1 MVPRSMGNWS
11 SSVSRTARNVT
22 GSATLRV
29 TSLPT
34 RARLRKWCGSGTRL
48 VTVETI
54 VETYCG
60 LGQRLYFYRQHGGKV
75 PNERH
80 PCVAAI
86 GRPVHLAAG
95 GTEIDSARVE
105 GVDGHGIAQYID
117 VAIALWQPVCERFPF
132 VASRAAS
139 VHTQLSIRRIMFG
152 VAFYGNDIDRFRLM
166 CMDVDDK
173 TKVGGEV
180 AANLAPR
187 FAAVVAAH
195 HVPVFL
201 HEKDVRF

>member
-1 MVPRSMGNWS
+1 MQ
-11 SSVSRTARNVT
+11 
-22 GSATLRV
+22 
-29 TSLPT
+29 
-34 RARLRKWCGSGTRL
+34 
-48 VTVETI
+48 
-54 VETYCG
+54 G
-60 LGQRLYFYRQHGGKV
+60 LNLYRQHGGQV
-75 PNERH
+75 PDDGH
-80 PCVAAI
+80 PGIARV
-86 GRPVHLAAG
+86 GGDVHLSARSS
-95 GTEIDSARVE
+95 EIDSARVE

-195 HVPVFL
+195 
-201 HEKDVRF
+201 

>member
-34 RARLRKWCGSGTRL
+34 RARLRKWCGSRTRI

-105 GVDGHGIAQYID
+105 GVDRHRIAQHVD
-117 VAIALWQPVCERFPF
+117 IAMALRQPVRERLPF
-132 VASRAAS
+132 VASCAAS
-139 VHTQLSIRRIMFG
+139 IYPQLTIGRIMFG
-152 VAFYGNDIDRFRLM
+152 VA
-166 CMDVDDK
+166 
-173 TKVGGEV
+173 
-180 AANLAPR
+180 
-187 FAAVVAAH
+187 
-195 HVPVFL
+195 
-201 HEKDVRF
+201 